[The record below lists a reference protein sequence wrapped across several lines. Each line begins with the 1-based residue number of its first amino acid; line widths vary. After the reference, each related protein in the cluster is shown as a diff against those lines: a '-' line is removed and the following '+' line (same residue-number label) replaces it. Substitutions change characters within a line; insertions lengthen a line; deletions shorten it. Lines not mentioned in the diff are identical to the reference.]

1 MECWAGLDSFV
12 MRCEH
17 KHLEIS
23 VTKIKEM
30 IVDFRRTR
38 KPVTPVSM
46 QGADVKIVKDYK
58 YLRAHSEK
66 KMKLIHDFNKGALRS
81 HICLMSLMLCD

>member
-1 MECWAGLDSFV
+1 
-12 MRCEH
+12 MRCEQ
-17 KHLEIS
+17 KHLEIN

-46 QGADVKIVKDYK
+46 QGVDVKIVKDYK
-58 YLRAHSEK
+58 YLRAHSDK
-66 KMKLIHDFNKGALRS
+66 KMKLMRNFNKEALRS
-81 HICLMSLMLCD
+81 HICLSLMLCD